1 MGNTHD
7 DTPIIDTQEQKIED
21 GKDEKEELF

>member
-7 DTPIIDTQEQKIED
+7 DTHIIDTQEQKIED